1 MRLVLVIVAILALVA
16 ALAGIKGAQIAT
28 LVHAG
33 KQFEKAGPPPE
44 AVSTAVAREEAW
56 EGTLSAVGSIAAV
69 KGVAVSNEAPGM
81 VSAIRFESGE
91 HVREGAVL
99 VELDAR
105 VERAQLASAV
115 ARRSLAQVTLARAR
129 ALLASNSIA
138 RAEVDTAQTSLDS
151 ADADARAI
159 EAQIAHKIVRAPFT
173 GRLGIR
179 AVNIGQYLSPG
190 TTVTVLEAVGSVFVD
205 FTLPQQNLASVDV
218 GMPIRVTLGHVPK
231 TPSIDGTISAID
243 PTIDPLT
250 RTIRVRATV
259 PDQEERL
266 RPGMFVDV
274 AVILPREASA
284 VVVPRT
290 AIVHAAYGDSVFVAE
305 DKKDA
310 NGENRKVVRQ
320 QFVRTGR
327 ARGDFVAVQEG
338 IKAGDE
344 VVVAGAFKLR
354 NGAPIRIEPDVKPAP
369 ELAPHLEN
377 R

>member
-1 MRLVLVIVAILALVA
+1 MRLAIVIVGILALVA

-56 EGTLSAVGSIAAV
+56 EGALSAVGSIAAV
-69 KGVAVSNEAPGM
+69 KGVAVSNEVAGI
-81 VSAIRFESGE
+81 VSSIRFESGE

-115 ARRSLAQVTLARAR
+115 ARRSLAQITLGRAR

-138 RAEVDTAQTSLDS
+138 RAELDTAQTSLDS

-205 FTLPQQNLASVDV
+205 FTLPQQNLASIDV
-218 GMPIRVTLGHVPK
+218 GMPIRVTLGHAPK
-231 TPSIDGTISAID
+231 APIDGAISAID

-274 AVILPREASA
+274 AVVLPQEASA

-290 AIVHAAYGDSVFVAE
+290 AIVHAAYGDSVFVVE

-310 NGENRKVVRQ
+310 TGQNAKVVRQ